1 MSSICFVVATPFT
14 VNGFLLDHLRE
25 LSKEHEVTLCMNL
38 SLYDCSPALATYKIR
53 IIDVPLER
61 KISLF
66 ADIKAFWILYWV
78 FIKNRFD
85 AIHSITPKAGLL
97 AMIAAL
103 ASGTPNRFHTF
114 TGQVWANYEGLRR
127 AFFKKIDRLI
137 VLASSQTFA
146 DSPSQISYLV
156 EQSVDKQNGISI
168 LGSGSISG
176 VNLAR
181 FKSDSQ
187 VRHQLRSEYGTNED
201 TCVYLFVGR
210 LCKDKGILDLLQAFK
225 KIDQESGK
233 VALWIV
239 GPDEEGIEAQVSQ
252 NTDLGSPNIVW
263 MGPTFSPER
272 YMTAA
277 DVLVLPSYR
286 EGFGSVIIEAAA
298 CRVPAIAY
306 RIPGVIDAVNNQQ
319 TGLLCSVGSV
329 EELYK
334 AMLFMLTDKSARIR
348 LGVQAQI
355 HAQEKFSSIL
365 VTQAWLDFYRKVKTR
380 KQLHR
385 QLLKRVV
392 DLVLTVFAIVVF
404 ALPILLVGLCVLI
417 TSGRPVLY
425 WSNRI
430 GKNNETFQMPK
441 FRSMRANT
449 PALATHLLHDPSSH
463 LTVLGGF
470 LRKTSLDEL
479 PQLWCILVGTMS
491 FVGPRPALFN
501 QTDLIEM
508 RSALGIDLLKP
519 GLTGWA
525 QVNGRDELGLSEKV
539 GYDQEYLNRQSTP
552 FDIYIM
558 WLTFLK
564 VIRWDGVSH

>member
-38 SLYDCSPALATYKIR
+38 SLYDCSPALATYNIR

-66 ADIKAFWILYWV
+66 SDIKAFWILYWV
-78 FIKNRFD
+78 FVKNRFD
-85 AIHSITPKAGLL
+85 AIHSVTPKAGLL

-103 ASGTPNRFHTF
+103 VSGTPNRFHTF
-114 TGQVWANYEGLRR
+114 TGQVWANYQGLRR
-127 AFFKKIDRLI
+127 NFFKKIDRLI
-137 VLASSQTFA
+137 VLASSKTFA
-146 DSPSQISYLV
+146 DSPSQINYLV
-156 EQSVDKQNGISI
+156 DQKVAKKNGIST

-176 VNLAR
+176 VNLER
-181 FKSDSQ
+181 FKSDPQ
-187 VRHQLRSEYGTNED
+187 IRDHLRSEYGANEE

-210 LCKDKGILDLLQAFK
+210 LCKDKGIFDLLQAFK
-225 KIDQESGK
+225 EINQDSGK
-233 VALWIV
+233 TALWIV
-239 GPDEEGIEAQVSQ
+239 GPDEEGIQAQLS
-252 NTDLGSPNIVW
+252 NSSDLCGSNIIW
-263 MGPTFSPER
+263 MGSTFAPER
-272 YMTAA
+272 YMAAA

-298 CRVPAIAY
+298 CGLPAIAY
-306 RIPGVIDAVNNQQ
+306 RIPGVIDAVIDQR
-319 TGLLCSVGSV
+319 TGLLCSAGSV
-329 EELYK
+329 DELFK
-334 AMLFMLTDKSARIR
+334 AMLFMLFDKSARIR
-348 LGVQAQI
+348 LGDQAQI
-355 HAQEKFSSIL
+355 YAQEKFSSIL

-380 KQLHR
+380 KQLHH
-385 QLLKRVV
+385 QLLKRVI
-392 DLVLTVFAIVVF
+392 DLALSVISIILFAI
-404 ALPILLVGLCVLI
+404 PIFLVGLCVLI
-417 TSGRPVLY
+417 ASGRPILY

-430 GKNNETFQMPK
+430 GENNETFQMPK
-441 FRSMRANT
+441 FRTMRTNT

-564 VIRWDGVSH
+564 VIRRDGVSH

>member
-1 MSSICFVVATPFT
+1 MSSICFVVTTPFT
-14 VNGFLLDHLRE
+14 VNGFLLEHLRE
-25 LSKEHEVTLCMNL
+25 LSKEHEVTLCMNF
-38 SLYDCSPALATYKIR
+38 SLYDRSPALATYNIR
-53 IIDVPLER
+53 MIDVPLER

-66 ADIKAFWILYWV
+66 ADIKAFCILYWI

-85 AIHSITPKAGLL
+85 AIHSVTPKAGLL
-97 AMIAAL
+97 AMTAAL

-114 TGQVWANYEGLRR
+114 TGQVWANYQGLRR
-127 AFFKKIDRLI
+127 AFFKTIDRLI

-156 EQSVDKQNGISI
+156 EQSVAKKNGISI

-225 KIDQESGK
+225 KIDQKSGK

-252 NTDLGSPNIVW
+252 NTDLGSPHIVW

-298 CRVPAIAY
+298 CGVPAIAY
-306 RIPGVIDAVNNQQ
+306 RIPGVIDAVIEQL

-348 LGVQAQI
+348 LGKQAQI
-355 HAQEKFSSIL
+355 YAKEKFSSIL
-365 VTQAWLDFYRKVKTR
+365 VTQAWLNFYRKVKTR
-380 KQLHR
+380 KQLHS
-385 QLLKRVV
+385 QQLKRVI
-392 DLVLTVFAIVVF
+392 DLVLSVIALVVFAI
-404 ALPILLVGLCVLI
+404 PIFLVWICVLV

-425 WSNRI
+425 WSTRI
-430 GKNNETFQMPK
+430 GENNEPFQMPK
-441 FRSMRANT
+441 FRTMSTNT

-470 LRKTSLDEL
+470 LRKISLDEL
-479 PQLWCILVGTMS
+479 PQLWSILSGSMS

-508 RSALGIDLLKP
+508 RTALGIDLLKP

-539 GYDQEYLNRQSTP
+539 AYDLEYLNRQSTP

-564 VIRWDGVSH
+564 VIRRDGVSH